1 MRKTFLIWL
10 FALMIIAFIG
20 VLVVSFSVLT
30 KQASENA
37 NTLIQLKL
45 SDVEKQIVQNEKNL
59 SRIRTEADENAL
71 AKAHGLAK
79 MLSLKP
85 EIIHNEEE
93 IENIRQL
100 LSVDEIHISNEEG
113 ILIAGTEPTFID
125 YDYASADQS
134 AQFLP
139 AITDPDFELA
149 QDPMP
154 RGINKEIFQYVG
166 VARIDSPGIVQVG
179 YTPLKLIN
187 AMEVADIQNLAPS
200 FRVGNSGGVI
210 ISDLQGNIVST
221 NDESNIGKHLYDI
234 GLSMDRFEGQEG
246 SFLGKIS
253 GKDYLVSYQ
262 KTDDYLIVGKL
273 PTEEMYFS
281 RDTGTNM
288 LILFNILLFCAIFFL
303 IARLV
308 QVVVINGIYNVNST
322 LSKITKG
329 YLDEKVHVEN
339 NKEFQM
345 LSKGINSTVDALK
358 DAIHEAER
366 RIDSELAFAKNIQLS
381 ALPGPFPKRDDFE
394 IFGQMHTAKEVGG
407 DFYDYFMIDDTH
419 LGFLIADVSGKGIPA
434 ALFMM
439 ISKSIIKTY
448 SINNTDLANILYKSN
463 NILCENNE
471 SNMFVTA
478 FMGILD
484 ITTGAFS
491 YASAGHNP
499 PVIKRESKAYEWLEA
514 KSDCPLAALENYEF
528 TIYTTQINPGDV
540 LYLYTDGVTEAVNRH
555 EELFSP
561 ERLLE
566 YLNTLPEQTK
576 PDSIMKLVEHEV
588 EKFAKG
594 AEQADDITMLLFHMK
609 QREN

>member
-1 MRKTFLIWL
+1 M
-10 FALMIIAFIG
+10 
-20 VLVVSFSVLT
+20 
-30 KQASENA
+30 
-37 NTLIQLKL
+37 
-45 SDVEKQIVQNEKNL
+45 
-59 SRIRTEADENAL
+59 
-71 AKAHGLAK
+71 
-79 MLSLKP
+79 
-85 EIIHNEEE
+85 
-93 IENIRQL
+93 
-100 LSVDEIHISNEEG
+100 
-113 ILIAGTEPTFID
+113 
-125 YDYASADQS
+125 
-134 AQFLP
+134 
-139 AITDPDFELA
+139 
-149 QDPMP
+149 
-154 RGINKEIFQYVG
+154 
-166 VARIDSPGIVQVG
+166 
-179 YTPLKLIN
+179 
-187 AMEVADIQNLAPS
+187 
-200 FRVGNSGGVI
+200 
-210 ISDLQGNIVST
+210 
-221 NDESNIGKHLYDI
+221 
-234 GLSMDRFEGQEG
+234 
-246 SFLGKIS
+246 
-253 GKDYLVSYQ
+253 
-262 KTDDYLIVGKL
+262 
-273 PTEEMYFS
+273 
-281 RDTGTNM
+281 
-288 LILFNILLFCAIFFL
+288 
-303 IARLV
+303 
-308 QVVVINGIYNVNST
+308 
-322 LSKITKG
+322 
-329 YLDEKVHVEN
+329 EN